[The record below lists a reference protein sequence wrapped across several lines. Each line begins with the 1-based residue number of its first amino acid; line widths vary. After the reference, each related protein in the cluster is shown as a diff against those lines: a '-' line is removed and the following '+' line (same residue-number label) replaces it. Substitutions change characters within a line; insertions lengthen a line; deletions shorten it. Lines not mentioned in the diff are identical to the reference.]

1 MINQQKRNYYVPPYK
16 RNDNIES
23 DKDLNN
29 KNQDN
34 KQIINKTESKP
45 LKIYKFDENY
55 LSNNTINKQYNISV
69 YNYSPQTK
77 TSSYILKNSHNID
90 DNIFNFKE
98 DNIFNY
104 KLNDIVVTKLSDND
118 YYIININNTI
128 YYTKNMIFV
137 NIILNTIA
145 NAQSDKDESTIK
157 IINET
162 KSCIINNK
170 DKQINTLI
178 NQTPLMFAIYLGN
191 YECTKILLNNI
202 KTLDKNNND
211 VMYYY
216 NSSLNKNI
224 KIKELISNFIYY
236 PDIIY

>member
-29 KNQDN
+29 KDQDN

-55 LSNNTINKQYNISV
+55 LSNNTINKQYNIST
-69 YNYSPQTK
+69 YNYSFQTK

-98 DNIFNY
+98 DNISNY
-104 KLNDIVVTKLSDND
+104 KLNDIAITKLSDDD

-128 YYTKNMIFV
+128 YYTKHMIFV

-145 NAQSDKDESTIK
+145 NAQLDKDESTIK

-162 KSCIINNK
+162 RNYIINNK

-178 NQTPLMFAIYLGN
+178 NQTSLMFAIYLGN
-191 YECTKILLNNI
+191 YECTKILLNSI

>member
-1 MINQQKRNYYVPPYK
+1 MNNQQKRSYYVPPYK
-16 RNDNIES
+16 RNGDIES
-23 DKDLNN
+23 DKDLND
-29 KNQDN
+29 KNNED

-55 LSNNTINKQYNISV
+55 LSNNTINKQYNISA
-69 YNYSPQTK
+69 YNYSSQTK
-77 TSSYILKNSHNID
+77 TGSYILKNSHNID

-98 DNIFNY
+98 DNISNY

-145 NAQSDKDESTIK
+145 NAQLDKDESTIK

-162 KSCIINNK
+162 RNYIINNK

-191 YECTKILLNNI
+191 YVCTKILLNNI

>member
-29 KNQDN
+29 KDQDN

-55 LSNNTINKQYNISV
+55 LSNNTINKQYNIST
-69 YNYSPQTK
+69 YNYSFQTK

-98 DNIFNY
+98 DNISNY
-104 KLNDIVVTKLSDND
+104 KLNDIAITKLSDND

-128 YYTKNMIFV
+128 YYTKHMIFV

-145 NAQSDKDESTIK
+145 NAQLDKDESTIK

-162 KSCIINNK
+162 RNYIINNK

-178 NQTPLMFAIYLGN
+178 NQTSLMFAIYLGN
-191 YECTKILLNNI
+191 YECTKILLNSI

>member
-1 MINQQKRNYYVPPYK
+1 MNNQQKRNYYVPPYK
-16 RNDNIES
+16 RNGDIES
-23 DKDLNN
+23 DKDLND
-29 KNQDN
+29 KNNED

-55 LSNNTINKQYNISV
+55 LSNNTISKQYNISA
-69 YNYSPQTK
+69 YNYSFQTK
-77 TSSYILKNSHNID
+77 TSSYILKNNHNID

-145 NAQSDKDESTIK
+145 NAQTNKDESTIK
-157 IINET
+157 IIDET

>member
-1 MINQQKRNYYVPPYK
+1 MNNQQKRSYYVPPYK
-16 RNDNIES
+16 RNGDIES
-23 DKDLNN
+23 DKDLNDKNN
-29 KNQDN
+29 KD

-55 LSNNTINKQYNISV
+55 LSNNTINKQYNISA
-69 YNYSPQTK
+69 YNYSSQTK

-98 DNIFNY
+98 DNISNY

-145 NAQSDKDESTIK
+145 NAQLDKDESTIK

-162 KSCIINNK
+162 RNYIINNK

-191 YECTKILLNNI
+191 YVCTKILLNNI

>member
-1 MINQQKRNYYVPPYK
+1 MNNQQKRNYYVPPYK
-16 RNDNIES
+16 RNGDIES
-23 DKDLNN
+23 DKDLND
-29 KNQDN
+29 KNNED

-55 LSNNTINKQYNISV
+55 LSNNTINKQYNISA
-69 YNYSPQTK
+69 YNYSSQTK
-77 TSSYILKNSHNID
+77 TNSYILKNSHNID

-98 DNIFNY
+98 DNISNY

-145 NAQSDKDESTIK
+145 NAQLDKDESTIK

-162 KSCIINNK
+162 RNYIINNK

-191 YECTKILLNNI
+191 YVCTKILLNNI

>member
-1 MINQQKRNYYVPPYK
+1 MINQQKHNYYVPPYK
-16 RNDNIES
+16 RNDDIES

-29 KNQDN
+29 KNNED
-34 KQIINKTESKP
+34 KQIINKTEIKP

-55 LSNNTINKQYNISV
+55 LSNNTINKQYNITT
-69 YNYSPQTK
+69 YNYSSQTK

-98 DNIFNY
+98 DNISNY
-104 KLNDIVVTKLSDND
+104 KLNDIAITKLSDND

-128 YYTKNMIFV
+128 YYTKHMIFV

-145 NAQSDKDESTIK
+145 NAQSDKDE
-157 IINET
+157 T
-162 KSCIINNK
+162 KNYIINNK

-178 NQTPLMFAIYLGN
+178 NQTPLMFSIYLGN
-191 YECTKILLNNI
+191 YECTKILLNSI

>member
-1 MINQQKRNYYVPPYK
+1 MNNQQKRNYYVPPYK
-16 RNDNIES
+16 RNGDIES

-29 KNQDN
+29 KNNED
-34 KQIINKTESKP
+34 KQIINKSESKP

-69 YNYSPQTK
+69 YNYSFQTK

-98 DNIFNY
+98 DNISNY

-145 NAQSDKDESTIK
+145 NAQTNKDESTIK
-157 IINET
+157 IIDET

-170 DKQINTLI
+170 DKQINTLN

>member
-16 RNDNIES
+16 RNDNTES

-29 KNQDN
+29 KNNED

-55 LSNNTINKQYNISV
+55 LSNNTINKQYNIST
-69 YNYSPQTK
+69 YNYSSQTK

-98 DNIFNY
+98 DNITNY
-104 KLNDIVVTKLSDND
+104 KLNDIAITKLSDND

-128 YYTKNMIFV
+128 YYTKHMIFV

-145 NAQSDKDESTIK
+145 NAQLDKDESTIK

-162 KSCIINNK
+162 RNYIINNK

-178 NQTPLMFAIYLGN
+178 NQTSLMFAIYLGN

>member
-29 KNQDN
+29 KDQDN

-55 LSNNTINKQYNISV
+55 LSNNTINKQYNIST
-69 YNYSPQTK
+69 YNYSFQTK

-98 DNIFNY
+98 DNISNY
-104 KLNDIVVTKLSDND
+104 KLNDIAITKLSDND

-128 YYTKNMIFV
+128 YYTKHMIFV

-145 NAQSDKDESTIK
+145 NAQLDKDESTIK

-162 KSCIINNK
+162 RNYIINNK

-178 NQTPLMFAIYLGN
+178 KQTSLMFAIYLGN
-191 YECTKILLNNI
+191 YECTKILLNSI

>member
-1 MINQQKRNYYVPPYK
+1 MNNQQKRNYYVPPYK

-29 KNQDN
+29 KNNED

-45 LKIYKFDENY
+45 LKIYKFNENY
-55 LSNNTINKQYNISV
+55 LSNNTINKQYNISA
-69 YNYSPQTK
+69 YNYSFQTK

-104 KLNDIVVTKLSDND
+104 KLNDIAITKLSDND

-128 YYTKNMIFV
+128 YYTKHMIFV
-137 NIILNTIA
+137 NILLNTIA

-162 KSCIINNK
+162 RNYIINNK

>member
-29 KNQDN
+29 KDQDN

-55 LSNNTINKQYNISV
+55 LSNNTINKQYNIST
-69 YNYSPQTK
+69 YNYSFQTK

-98 DNIFNY
+98 DNISNY
-104 KLNDIVVTKLSDND
+104 KLNDIAITKLSDND

-128 YYTKNMIFV
+128 YYTKHMIFV

-145 NAQSDKDESTIK
+145 NAQLDKDESTIK

-162 KSCIINNK
+162 RNYIINNK

-178 NQTPLMFAIYLGN
+178 NQTSLMFAIYLGN
-191 YECTKILLNNI
+191 YECTKILLNSI

-216 NSSLNKNI
+216 NYS
-224 KIKELISNFIYY
+224 
-236 PDIIY
+236 